1 MIVSKMRL
9 NPSSLS
15 PSFRLTLYLGALLVL
30 LQLTPENWHILLRY
44 ERNGVASGE
53 IWRILTSNFIHLGW
67 GHLALNLAGLLLIGW
82 LFAARFAPWYW
93 TTAVLVCSLST
104 GFGLYFLSPEV
115 SWCVGLSGTLHGLI
129 VLGTLDWIKQGD
141 RLGILLLLGI
151 GAKLL
156 WERLY
161 GGSPLS
167 VEITGG
173 AIVTDA
179 HIWGASGAI
188 MMALASMIWVHA
200 LSRRSS

>member
-1 MIVSKMRL
+1 MRL

-15 PSFRLTLYLGALLVL
+15 LSFRLTLYLGALLIL
-30 LQLTPENWHILLRY
+30 LQLTPENWHSLLRY
-44 ERNGVASGE
+44 ERNSVAAGE
-53 IWRILTSNFIHLGW
+53 IWRILTSNFIHLSW
-67 GHLALNLAGLLLIGW
+67 GHLALNLTGLLLIGC
-82 LFAARFAPWYW
+82 LFAARFSPWYW
-93 TTAVLVCSLST
+93 LTAVLVCSLST

-115 SWCVGLSGTLHGLI
+115 FWCVGLSGTLHGLI
-129 VLGTLDWIKQGD
+129 VVGTIDWIKQGD
-141 RLGILLLLGI
+141 RLGIVLLIGI

-188 MMALASMIWVHA
+188 ILFLISMIWTCV
-200 LSRRSS
+200 LSSRSSQV

>member
-1 MIVSKMRL
+1 MRL

-15 PSFRLTLYLGALLVL
+15 LSFRLTLYLGALLIL
-30 LQLTPENWHILLRY
+30 LHLTPENWHSLLRY
-44 ERNGVASGE
+44 ERNSVAAGE
-53 IWRILTSNFIHLGW
+53 IWRILTSNFIHLSW

-82 LFAARFAPWYW
+82 LFAARFSPWYW
-93 TTAVLVCSLST
+93 VTAVLVCSLST

-115 SWCVGLSGTLHGLI
+115 FWCVGLSGTLHGLI
-129 VLGTLDWIKQGD
+129 VVGTIDWIKQGD
-141 RLGILLLLGI
+141 RLGIVLLIGI

-188 MMALASMIWVHA
+188 ILFLISMIWNCV
-200 LSRRSS
+200 LSSRSSQV